1 MKKEGSKREY
11 GPTFF
16 LNFGWGLVT
25 IEPYITY
32 LMLLY
37 PHCKNPSNRPEEL
50 GASITPFC
58 VAVKNEH
65 NETAMMIK
73 KALAKVNEDKN
84 PRNRQVSEETYSSI
98 TQNDMDTCSEKVGVC
113 ISYLYYVLALDSL
126 FLNGLL
132 LGSTHFTNTS

>member
-1 MKKEGSKREY
+1 
-11 GPTFF
+11 
-16 LNFGWGLVT
+16 
-25 IEPYITY
+25 
-32 LMLLY
+32 MLLY

-73 KALAKVNEDKN
+73 KALAKVNEDTN